1 MRFADLPVAGP
12 SAHGAVEEK
21 EGDGASVVSN
31 PPVVDK
37 TWLGLLLLFT
47 MSIWSL
53 VRCLLLRWLC
63 IAALSQLYVHSVPV
77 ESTRPLFC
85 LYPRVREI
93 LADVR
98 DHADTLAKTTKPLS
112 AIFPR
117 RRRSHSVADVAD
129 FTDFLR
135 LAENKSISTKQA
147 GTISFEMEWMENST
161 LSLLEANSYS
171 LWLLL
176 GSPVPTQAG
185 RFCSV

>member
-12 SAHGAVEEK
+12 SAHGAVEEE
-21 EGDGASVVSN
+21 EGNGASVVSN

-37 TWLGLLLLFT
+37 TRLGLLFLFT

-63 IAALSQLYVHSVPV
+63 IAALSRNLWSPPV
-77 ESTRPLFC
+77 RVSAFIRG
-85 LYPRVREI
+85 VREI
-93 LADVR
+93 LADVC